1 MPYAY
6 AICILLPYSRAVI
19 PVSLCCYK
27 VLYLHVLS
35 CEPLRSLPKS
45 LVFLVQSSLRSLV
58 HSHWS
63 KRMVVVM
70 NCCPFTVVAKIANA
84 ASPRWTIAIVVCLV
98 LLSTSIVFMNSFSA
112 FLCRSTVCHR
122 LWKTSCDFLLAVA
135 CLAWRWQE
143 RIRDIS
149 SANSF
154 LPQRMPKTQFSP
166 WVHLL
171 RAPTTFSHAR

>member
-1 MPYAY
+1 MPCAY

-63 KRMVVVM
+63 KRMVVVI

-122 LWKTSCDFLLAVA
+122 CEKLVVTSSSRLPVWPGGDRKTNSWYQF
-135 CLAWRWQE
+135 R
-143 RIRDIS
+143 
-149 SANSF
+149 NSF
-154 LPQRMPKTQFSP
+154 LPQRMPKNSIFTLSAPPPRTDKPF
-166 WVHLL
+166 L
-171 RAPTTFSHAR
+171 R